1 MKLNTLNEDIK
12 NIIKDYTIFKPKNKY
27 ELQEAVNLWCE
38 NKDEALNYYVHISV
52 WDTSL
57 INDMRKLF
65 YDKKDFNQDISQ
77 WDVSNVTDMS
87 LMFAGASHFNQSLK
101 SWNIS
106 NVTYMEHIF
115 DDAVSFDKKN
125 APWYDFN

>member
-1 MKLNTLNEDIK
+1 MKLNSLNEDIK
-12 NIIKDYTIFKPKNKY
+12 NNIKDYTIFKPKNKD

-57 INDMRKLF
+57 INDMRNLF

-77 WDVSNVTDMS
+77 WNVSNVTDMS
-87 LMFAGASHFNQSLK
+87 DMFS
-101 SWNIS
+101 
-106 NVTYMEHIF
+106 
-115 DDAVSFDKKN
+115 
-125 APWYDFN
+125 